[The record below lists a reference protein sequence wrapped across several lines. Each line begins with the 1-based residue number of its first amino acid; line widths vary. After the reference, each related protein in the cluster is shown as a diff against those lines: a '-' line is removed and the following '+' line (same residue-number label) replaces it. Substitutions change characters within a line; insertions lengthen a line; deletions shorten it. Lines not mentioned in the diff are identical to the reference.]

1 MQQVFSIK
9 TVAGIYHTTWDANA
23 LLEVRTADKSADEDD
38 IEGGDDD
45 EDEKS
50 WLIVIGDYNDWRQ
63 LKAVENDKKDAD
75 DCHPGGETEEGGELL
90 EQDEQSERLFLR
102 APRVVRRLAN
112 LHMITIYFTLVCQK
126 LLF

>member
-1 MQQVFSIK
+1 MIK

-38 IEGGDDD
+38 VEGGDDD

-50 WLIVIGDYNDWRQ
+50 WLIVVGDHNVWRQ
-63 LKAVENDKKDAD
+63 IKAVENDKKDAD

-112 LHMITIYFTLVCQK
+112 FESTCIWL
-126 LLF
+126 

>member
-1 MQQVFSIK
+1 MCNKLFNFK

-38 IEGGDDD
+38 VEGGDDD

-50 WLIVIGDYNDWRQ
+50 WLIVIGDYNDRWQ
-63 LKAVENDKKDAD
+63 IKAVENDKKDAD
-75 DCHPGGETEEGGELL
+75 NYHPGGETEEGGELL

-112 LHMITIYFTLVCQK
+112 FESTCTWL
-126 LLF
+126 

>member
-1 MQQVFSIK
+1 M
-9 TVAGIYHTTWDANA
+9 
-23 LLEVRTADKSADEDD
+23 RTADKSADEDD
-38 IEGGDDD
+38 VEGGDDD

-50 WLIVIGDYNDWRQ
+50 WLIVIGDHNDWRQ
-63 LKAVENDKKDAD
+63 LKAVENDKKDVD

-112 LHMITIYFTLVCQK
+112 FESTCTWL
-126 LLF
+126 

>member
-1 MQQVFSIK
+1 MSTISCSTCATSFSIL
-9 TVAGIYHTTWDANA
+9 TVAGTYHTTWDANV

-38 IEGGDDD
+38 VEGGDDD

-63 LKAVENDKKDAD
+63 LKTVENDEKDAD

-112 LHMITIYFTLVCQK
+112 FESTCT
-126 LLF
+126 